1 MFRHP
6 FFFVALSLLNYYQTA
21 PPTGEKRMS
30 EAAPKAKKQDT
41 DPDAFMTQARE
52 ALQQQREGALAK
64 LQAAQDE
71 LDAITDKL
79 ARIEA
84 YFSPPATREPEPK
97 TRKPRQT
104 TGTRRPRQSGVRDN
118 VLAKIKEYPDGIKA
132 AALIEAMGGKDNKP
146 VETSVRN
153 AVNAL
158 KKASQITSEGGVYRA
173 V

>member
-1 MFRHP
+1 
-6 FFFVALSLLNYYQTA
+6 
-21 PPTGEKRMS
+21 MS
-30 EAAPKAKKQDT
+30 EATPKPKKQDT

-52 ALQQQREGALAK
+52 ALQSQREGALAK

-97 TRKPRQT
+97 ARKPRQ

-158 KKASQITSEGGVYRA
+158 KKDGKITAEQGVYRA